1 MHSPAP
7 GANVTE
13 EPLADG
19 DVRGRLAPLLE
30 ETARLGITLDD
41 AELATFDRYLDLVF
55 EWNERAGL
63 TSITDRTEAQRR
75 HFAES
80 LAVLV
85 AIREAGLLPEAGLP
99 EGGRVR
105 VADLGPGGGFPGLPM
120 RIVEPSL
127 DLVLV
132 ESNQKRADFLRHAVQ
147 TLGLPDVEVVAER
160 AEDAGR
166 EPDLRGTFDLVVA
179 RAVAALNILVEYGL
193 PLLRDGGVMVAPKG
207 SRALDELAEA
217 GPAIAALGGTA
228 LAPAPLALPPDVAPQ
243 TVIFIRRDG
252 VLDDRYP
259 RRTGVPSKRP
269 LA

>member
-1 MHSPAP
+1 
-7 GANVTE
+7 VTE
-13 EPLADG
+13 EPLADS

-30 ETARLGITLDD
+30 ETARLGITLDE

-63 TSITDRTEAQRR
+63 TSITDPAEAQRR

-85 AIREAGLLPEAGLP
+85 AIREAGLLPE
-99 EGGRVR
+99 GGRVR
-105 VADLGPGGGFPGLPM
+105 IADLGPGGGFPGVPM
-120 RIVEPSL
+120 RIVEPAL

-132 ESNQKRADFLRHAVQ
+132 ESNQKRAEFLRHAVQ
-147 TLGLPDVEVVAER
+147 KLGLTDVEVVAER

-166 EPDLRGTFDLVVA
+166 EPTLRGTFDLVVA
-179 RAVAALNILVEYGL
+179 RAVAPLNILVEYGL

-217 GPAIAALGGTA
+217 GPAIAVLGGTV
-228 LAPAPLALPPDVAPQ
+228 LDPAPLALPPDVPPQ

-259 RRTGVPSKRP
+259 RRTGVPAKRP
-269 LA
+269 LT